1 VLASVTLSTDPHD
14 VTVGQGSQMAVTIAR
29 VDPASAFLSYSRAD
43 KPLAHELGHAL
54 AQRGV
59 KVWIDE
65 LELRSGD
72 SIIERVAQAI
82 ADGDFL
88 VAIVSPDS
96 IKSAWCQRELALA
109 ATKGIKQKS
118 IVVLPVRYRNATMP
132 AALADRFWLDAD
144 TADVVALADRIV
156 ADISRHRGD
165 REHVA
170 DTARSQR
177 GLRLLTK
184 NIRRRRWPLI
194 AAGLAATATAAGGIL
209 ASGILDRGPT
219 AAAKKCGT
227 SAGDPKRRIFCVDD
241 PCESYPSTCTLPE
254 YAAPK
259 VSPPV
264 GELEDGQQIKVRC
277 QVRGEPFRGD
287 NGVSSIWD
295 RLEDG
300 HYVTD
305 YFVNTRGSGSD
316 KFQDGIPRC

>member
-1 VLASVTLSTDPHD
+1 
-14 VTVGQGSQMAVTIAR
+14 M
-29 VDPASAFLSYSRAD
+29 
-43 KPLAHELGHAL
+43 
-54 AQRGV
+54 
-59 KVWIDE
+59 WIDE

-72 SIIERVAQAI
+72 SLIERIAQAI

-96 IKSAWCQRELALA
+96 IKSEWCQRELSMA

-132 AALADRFWLDAD
+132 PTLSDRFWLDAD
-144 TADVVALADRIV
+144 TTHVVALADRIV
-156 ADISRHRGD
+156 ADISRHRGE
-165 REHVA
+165 REAVA
-170 DTARSQR
+170 DTARLQR
-177 GLRLLTK
+177 SVRLLTRA
-184 NIRRRRWPLI
+184 IRRRRWPLAV
-194 AAGLAATATAAGGIL
+194 AALAATATATVGVL
-209 ASGILDRGPT
+209 ASGVLDREPT
-219 AAAKKCGT
+219 VAAKLCGT

-259 VSPPV
+259 VTAPV

-277 QVRGEPFRGD
+277 QVRGEPFSGD

-305 YFVNTRGSGSD
+305 YFVNTRGSD
-316 KFQDGIPRC
+316 KFQEGIPRC